1 MQIISIIS
9 TLILVFLIVMNYQ
22 DTAGVTILSSKIA
35 QILNVT
41 PQTLTL
47 NMALYTLIIFI
58 LGELSA
64 IFFFAPIYTSLKE
77 KFKAYKRELEKG
89 SISNTSAE
97 AKIQV
102 LENKITV
109 LEKAL
114 DDALKNNNNNND
126 NQ

>member
-1 MQIISIIS
+1 MQILSII
-9 TLILVFLIVMNYQ
+9 TILILCFLILMNYQ
-22 DTAGVTILSSKIA
+22 DTAGITLLSSKIA
-35 QILNVT
+35 QIINI
-41 PQTLTL
+41 PPYSINM
-47 NMALYTLIIFI
+47 NMAIYTLLIFV

-64 IFFFAPIYTSLKE
+64 IFFFGALYTSLKE
-77 KFKAYKRELEKG
+77 KFNAYKRELEKG

-114 DDALKNNNNNND
+114 DDALNNNK
-126 NQ
+126 

>member
-1 MQIISIIS
+1 MQKAISI
-9 TLILVFLIVMNYQ
+9 TAALILIYLIIMNYQ
-22 DTAGVTILSSKIA
+22 DTAGVTVLSSQIA
-35 QILNVT
+35 QILKIS
-41 PQTLTL
+41 PHALTL

-58 LGELSA
+58 LGQISA
-64 IFFFAPIYTSLKE
+64 IFFFAPLYTSLKE
-77 KFKAYKRELEKG
+77 KFNAYKRELEKG

-114 DDALKNNNNNND
+114 NDALNNNK
-126 NQ
+126 

>member
-1 MQIISIIS
+1 MQIISVIAI
-9 TLILVFLIVMNYQ
+9 LILCFLILMNFQ
-22 DTAGVTILSSKIA
+22 DTAGITLLSSKIGA
-35 QILNVT
+35 ILNLT
-41 PQTLTL
+41 PQTFTM
-47 NMALYTLIIFI
+47 NMSLYTLLVFI

-64 IFFFAPIYTSLKE
+64 IFLFAPLYMSLKE
-77 KFKAYKRELEKG
+77 KFNAYKRELEKG

-114 DDALKNNNNNND
+114 DDALKNK
-126 NQ
+126 

>member
-1 MQIISIIS
+1 MQKAISITAS
-9 TLILVFLIVMNYQ
+9 LILIYLIIMNYQ
-22 DTAGVTILSSKIA
+22 DTAGVTILSSQIA
-35 QILNVT
+35 QILKIS
-41 PQTLTL
+41 PHALTL

-58 LGELSA
+58 LGEISA

-77 KFKAYKRELEKG
+77 KFNAYKRELEKD
-89 SISNTSAE
+89 SISSTTAE

-114 DDALKNNNNNND
+114 DDALKNK
-126 NQ
+126 